1 METDRLKQF
10 CLILETGSLSK
21 AAELLG
27 ISHGGLSKS
36 MTALQSELGVSLFQ
50 AHGRGILPTDEGKSI
65 YRRAQEVLEKV
76 ENLKRETS
84 KTIDKKY
91 RIGALEV
98 FIGPLFSRAV
108 FDDDT
113 KFEILELNPGK
124 IEIALQENRIDVG
137 FTYLPVPLEGVEYL
151 KIAKFKFGIFARKGA
166 FKNKKIE
173 DLPFVAPVAE
183 APLNP
188 LGIKERD
195 VWPDGLFPRKKKFE
209 VNLLS
214 TAMGLAHQGLCAIY
228 IPDCLAA
235 HHNKIVD
242 SELRLE
248 SLPMPAELSKQDY
261 FVYLVKRVSS
271 QEDAMTKKLSSII
284 RKLCN

>member
-21 AAELLG
+21 AADLLG

-36 MTALQSELGVSLFQ
+36 MTTLESELGFSLFQ
-50 AHGRGILPTDEGKSI
+50 AHGRGILPTDEGRGI
-65 YRRAQEVLEKV
+65 YRRAQEVLEKI
-76 ENLKRETS
+76 ENLKRNTS
-84 KTIDKKY
+84 KTINKNF

-98 FIGPLFSRAV
+98 FIGPMFSKAT

-113 KFEILELNPGK
+113 SFEILELNPGS
-124 IEIALQENRIDVG
+124 IETAVLENRIDVG
-137 FTYLPVPLEGVEYL
+137 FTYLPVPVEGVEL
-151 KIAKFKFGIFARKGA
+151 IKIAKFRFGIYARKGA
-166 FKNKKIE
+166 FKNRKLE
-173 DLPFVAPVAE
+173 DLPFVAPISE
-183 APLNP
+183 APQNP

-195 VWPDGLFPRKKKFE
+195 VWPDGLFPRKKKYQ

-214 TAMGLAHQGLCAIY
+214 TAMGLAHQGMCAIY
-228 IPDCLAA
+228 IPACLAEFQ
-235 HHNKIVD
+235 NKVID

-248 SLPMPAELSKQDY
+248 ELPLPTDFPKQEY
-261 FVYLVKRVSS
+261 FVYMAKRLGT
-271 QEDAMTKKLSSII
+271 QESAFIKKVNSVI